1 MSQATTTDQPTTQVI
16 PSDLKDLLQTTTL
29 ADIATLG
36 PEGEPQ
42 VTPVWFGWDG
52 EVIKF
57 STLRGRQKERNIER
71 DPRIAVLIV
80 DPSNP
85 YRYIEIRGTV
95 ARIED
100 DPTGAYID
108 EMARKYMGVD
118 EYPYKQEGDER
129 VIVVIRPEYVSKR

>member
-1 MSQATTTDQPTTQVI
+1 MSQATKEKETAQVI
-16 PSDLKDLLQTTTL
+16 PSDLEDLLQTTTL

-36 PEGEPQ
+36 PNGEPQ

-52 EVIKF
+52 ELIRF
-57 STLRGRQKERNIER
+57 SSVRGRQKARNTDR

-95 ARIED
+95 ERVED
-100 DPTGAYID
+100 DPPGAYID
-108 EMARKYMGVD
+108 EMAKKYMGVD
-118 EYPYKQEGDER
+118 EYPYKKDGDER